1 MDAPKTFRMEL
12 FAAVD
17 PDGCNWTLSG
27 ANLVLT
33 LEKKD
38 VPRRLSRWAKGRSA
52 SVFGVHFKFM
62 ECLNMRVRI
71 L

>member
-38 VPRRLSRWAKGRSA
+38 VPWLSCGPPADGKTSVLRTPRAPCVHRRK
-52 SVFGVHFKFM
+52 
-62 ECLNMRVRI
+62 EY
-71 L
+71 